1 MNSKF
6 AFVSKWQWMMA
17 AEKQFVLPGN
27 SHLSPRL
34 EWSYRT
40 KYYNDALNTEEEAQ
54 AGYGL
59 VNGLLTWTSPASMY
73 SVIGGV
79 KNALNKDYIL
89 AAYFTPGSGPVSVIP
104 DRGREWTIQLKVA
117 F

>member
-1 MNSKF
+1 ML
-6 AFVSKWQWMMA
+6 A

-34 EWSYRT
+34 DWSYRT
-40 KYYNDALNTEEEAQ
+40 HYFNDALNTAEEAQ

-59 VNGLLTWTSPASMY
+59 VNGLLTWTSADTHY
-73 SVIGGV
+73 SAILGV
-79 KNALNKDYIL
+79 KNALNKQFID
-89 AAYFTPGSGPVSVIP
+89 AAYFTPGSGMISVIP
-104 DRGREWTIQLKVA
+104 DRGREWYVQLKVR